1 VTIAILLADQHRLWR
16 QGLRALLEA
25 EDGMEVVAE
34 AGDGH
39 LAVTLAQAKNPDVVL
54 IEVDLPGLNGVEA
67 TARIHE
73 ACPSVK
79 IVALSGL
86 SDPGAVTAMLL
97 SGASGFVLKHTGQ
110 ADLMAAIRTAVGG
123 RTYLSPLIAGV
134 VVDDLLHRS
143 PRGIKA
149 PADLLTARERE
160 VLQLLAEGHTSREI
174 GRLLEISART
184 VDTHRRRIMKKL
196 QLRTLA
202 GLVKFAVREGLTSP
216 D

>member
-1 VTIAILLADQHRLWR
+1 
-16 QGLRALLEA
+16 
-25 EDGMEVVAE
+25 MEVVGE
-34 AGDGH
+34 AGDGR
-39 LAVTLAQAKNPDVVL
+39 LAVNLAQTCHPDVVL

-67 TARIHE
+67 TARIRE
-73 ACPSVK
+73 VCPGVK
-79 IVALSGL
+79 IVALSGQ
-86 SDPGAVTAMLL
+86 SDPGSVTSMLL
-97 SGASGFVLKHTGQ
+97 NGASGFVVKHTGQ
-110 ADLMAAIRTAVGG
+110 EDLMTAIRSAMSG
-123 RTYLSPLIAGV
+123 RTYLSSQIAGV
-134 VVDDLLHRS
+134 VVDDLLNRS
-143 PRGIKA
+143 PRGVKA
-149 PADLLTARERE
+149 AAGLLTARERE

>member
-1 VTIAILLADQHRLWR
+1 MPIAILLVDQHLLCR

-25 EDGMEVVAE
+25 NEGMAVVGE
-34 AGDGH
+34 AGDGR
-39 LAVTLAQAKNPDVVL
+39 LAVNLAQACHPDVVL

-67 TARIHE
+67 TARIRE
-73 ACPSVK
+73 ACPEVK
-79 IVALSGL
+79 VVALSGQA
-86 SDPGAVTAMLL
+86 DPGTVTAMLL
-97 SGASGFVLKHTGQ
+97 SGASGYVLKHAGQ
-110 ADLMAAIRTAVGG
+110 EDLMSAIRSAVSG
-123 RTYLSPLIAGV
+123 RTYLSSQIAGV
-134 VVDDLLHRS
+134 VVDDLLNRS

-149 PADLLTARERE
+149 AASLLTPRERE

-174 GRLLEISART
+174 GRRLEISART